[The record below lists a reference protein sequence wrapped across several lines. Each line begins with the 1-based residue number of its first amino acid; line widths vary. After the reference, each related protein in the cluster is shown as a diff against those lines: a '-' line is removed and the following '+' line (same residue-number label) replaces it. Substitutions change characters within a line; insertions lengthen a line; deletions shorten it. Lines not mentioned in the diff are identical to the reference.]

1 VTVRPKIAYVVKRYP
16 RFSETFIVNEI
27 LAHEAAGWELEIFSL
42 RPPEDTH
49 FQNAISRVRAPVTYL
64 RTEGLQLDDFWA
76 LAARVEREMP
86 GAWSV
91 MGEGLAG
98 GASIRDV
105 CKAVFLAQAARAR
118 GLAHLHAHFA
128 TSAATVARLAAKLTG
143 LPFTFTAHAKDIFHE
158 SVDPADLRA
167 KLRDAAAVVTVSDF
181 NVAHLRE
188 TFGADAARVRRVFN
202 GLDLALFPYAAPVER
217 PPRIVAVGR
226 LVEKKGFGDLVE
238 ACALLAAR
246 GCRFEALIVG
256 SGEEEAALRAK
267 IERTGLQGRVVM
279 AGPRPQ
285 SEIIHLVQESAVMA
299 APCVVGR
306 DGNRDGL
313 PTVLLESMALGTP
326 VVSTAVTGIPEVVR
340 DGETGLLVAESSPA
354 ELADALERLLDDAA
368 LRVRLATGARRLIE
382 EQFDVHA
389 NAAELGAIFLAAA
402 DAGRSA
408 R

>member
-1 VTVRPKIAYVVKRYP
+1 MTVRPKIAYVVKRYP